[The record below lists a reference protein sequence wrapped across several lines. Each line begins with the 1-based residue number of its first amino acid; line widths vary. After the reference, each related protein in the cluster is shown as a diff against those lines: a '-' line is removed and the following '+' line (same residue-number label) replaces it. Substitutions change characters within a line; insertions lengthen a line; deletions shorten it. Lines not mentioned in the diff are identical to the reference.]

1 MLKEGDQFVRKSQ
14 QTLQIPKNIPCTRGS
29 KLAHSLNERARD
41 LAGRRKQ
48 KEEKHSARAQTFKVF
63 VASSLHACLHACPV
77 LYYAVAGLRFWVLAP
92 NVHSISC
99 LSVCFLTA
107 VSPESARAW
116 CCVLRACEPSC
127 WEGRRR
133 SGRCARSLGVI
144 FFKSLVREPG
154 RILSCP
160 SPILLRCAAC
170 KACLHVLLIYRIEFD
185 GCATRRRVR
194 RHHGRVACC

>member
-1 MLKEGDQFVRKSQ
+1 MNVLGTS
-14 QTLQIPKNIPCTRGS
+14 
-29 KLAHSLNERARD
+29 
-41 LAGRRKQ
+41 LAGASKKKRST
-48 KEEKHSARAQTFKVF
+48 SARAQTFKVF

-77 LYYAVAGLRFWVLAP
+77 LYYAVAGLRFWALAP

-107 VSPESARAW
+107 VSPESARA
-116 CCVLRACEPSC
+116 CVLRACEPSC

-133 SGRCARSLGVI
+133 SGRCFRSLGVI

-154 RILSCP
+154 RIRSCP

>member
-1 MLKEGDQFVRKSQ
+1 MNVLGTS
-14 QTLQIPKNIPCTRGS
+14 
-29 KLAHSLNERARD
+29 
-41 LAGRRKQ
+41 LAGASKKKRSTVQERKPS
-48 KEEKHSARAQTFKVF
+48 KF
-63 VASSLHACLHACPV
+63 LLLLPCMHACMPV
-77 LYYAVAGLRFWVLAP
+77 L
-92 NVHSISC
+92 SC
-99 LSVCFLTA
+99 SMPWRASVFGYSHRTCIQFRACLFASLLQFLP
-107 VSPESARAW
+107 SPPVRA

-133 SGRCARSLGVI
+133 SGRCSLSLGVI

-170 KACLHVLLIYRIEFD
+170 KACLHVLLICRIEFD
-185 GCATRRRVR
+185 GACATRRRVR